1 VITGYN
7 TDVEHD
13 AIVYHVQT
21 EDTGA
26 QSAEIISH
34 VFVGGAI
41 LASKRTSYRD
51 LLAHDPDEDVLRKRL
66 ERQHKLICAAV
77 HAGRIEDLKQMSE
90 REASLHPRP
99 GTSAPATY
107 ETGSQ
112 KEHEETDDRVPDVEP
127 AADEEGLVVH
137 LLDEKELR
145 GGQAVT
151 LRLRVTRDGRNAVS
165 GAPITVRTMGTSFAP
180 ETTQSVTDGHG
191 IAVISLKLPEF
202 EVGRAAI
209 LVQCEIDGELGELR
223 RIILPANPPA
233 HP

>member
-1 VITGYN
+1 MITGYN

-51 LLAHDPDEDVLRKRL
+51 LLAHDPDQDVLRKRL

-90 REASLHPRP
+90 REASLYPRP
-99 GTSAPATY
+99 GTSAPATNDNA
-107 ETGSQ
+107 SQ
-112 KEHEETDDRVPDVEP
+112 EELEETDDSVPDFEP
-127 AADEEGLVVH
+127 AADDEGLVVRFI
-137 LLDEKELR
+137 DEKELR

-165 GAPITVRTMGTSFAP
+165 GAPITVKTLGTSFAP
-180 ETTQSVTDGHG
+180 QTMQSVTDEQG
-191 IAVISLKLPEF
+191 IAAISLKLPEF

-209 LVQCEIDGELGELR
+209 LVQCENDGELAELR
-223 RIILPANPPA
+223 RIILPANS
-233 HP
+233 